1 MKNNEIFDLS
11 ILDKADFVASSEGLN
26 YKNIYLQTLIELDK
40 LPFSEGFMGDIME
53 GFIEMIKEMFG
64 NWKESKENNEE
75 REKALERAQNKIE
88 ESKRFF
94 QSIKT
99 DKDMDLK
106 LDMAQVNQK
115 VKMDNQTKEALAYLF
130 DTGQLTKEDYTEKMN
145 VLLNNGFDAKKIKDN
160 LFMYALS
167 TGYKG
172 NFKVFWDF
180 SQDAN
185 NSDKQTE
192 LANLDTLIKIYTFLV
207 ASAAYSIIYESE
219 TALEDM
225 KEETEKA
232 FDNNDSNNNKTLTTK
247 QESRSIKYKGVAFG
261 EGKRDKGNGNGSNTN
276 QNEVTAEFKDNSK
289 IYENWGKLI
298 KDIEMVMKAYISG
311 NVNPLMHNDFVSNI
325 TSSVNDVNSK
335 LAAFNSNN
343 KNKKTYDRKDIE
355 SLNRHSKNLFVWTNK
370 CKTLSAEVSK
380 AIGNTFQKIEKSNTN
395 VEYNQ
400 VRVQDKTIHI
410 GNNGNREATNTDNKL
425 SDNSNEVNNI
435 FNIMLRQNNI
445 FSAMGNGLLNTLSAL
460 GLFTTKLK
468 NTLNVL
474 NTNRSQ
480 QNQFT
485 TDPNNTDFNN
495 RNMKDKANE
504 RNDINENML
513 DTKQAKKAV
522 NVDKNTIDNAKQYNQ
537 NRSTNDATNK
547 AKIAQ
552 FNAKERGESL
562 IRLFDHLFGY
572 AEDIEPIKADH
583 IDQRSNV
590 DSVRKDS
597 DKTNENTNKEV
608 YKKSREFANKSDNK
622 RIEEENSN
630 RAHGKQDANDG
641 FTTDINS
648 IKNINKIISVLGDLF
663 KGVKDLGN
671 NIHRITSFNDTE
683 LGKLNKLDGDVKS
696 LSKVHDNR
704 NSFRLTEEQVSHIIP
719 KITDFKTTML
729 DLLDKEELSDNDLSK
744 YAGYELM
751 YNTLKIRYQNG
762 IDEPSIREGAPFKQL
777 MRSFKDLDKVVG
789 NKLNKRK
796 DNFSTRLAKAKDALK
811 NDPDFLAEIAR
822 IKGTKT
828 EELSKGN
835 ANEIKLKQKQP
846 ENTTEDN
853 TDNNI
858 NN

>member
-130 DTGQLTKEDYTEKMN
+130 DTGQLSEKDYTEKMN

-232 FDNNDSNNNKTLTTK
+232 FDNNDSNNNKTLSTK
-247 QESRSIKYKGVAFG
+247 QESRSIKYKGLAFG
-261 EGKRDKGNGNGSNTN
+261 EGKRDKGNGNGGNTN

-370 CKTLSAEVSK
+370 CKTLASEVSK
-380 AIGNTFQKIEKSNTN
+380 VIGDTFQKIEKSNTN

-400 VRVQDKTIHI
+400 VRVKDTTLHTNTDT
-410 GNNGNREATNTDNKL
+410 GNVAITSTDNKL

-468 NTLNVL
+468 NTLNAL
-474 NTNRSQ
+474 NVNRSDQ
-480 QNQFT
+480 ATKFDT
-485 TDPNNTDFNN
+485 KGNNSNFNN
-495 RNMKDKANE
+495 LNMKDKADE
-504 RNDINENML
+504 RNDINKNML
-513 DTKQAKKAV
+513 DAKKAAKTSG
-522 NVDKNTIDNAKQYNQ
+522 VDSNTVDNNKQYNQ
-537 NRSTNDATNK
+537 ARSAHDATNK
-547 AKIAQ
+547 SNLAK
-552 FNAKERGESL
+552 FNAKERGESV
-562 IRLFDHLFGY
+562 IKLFDHLFGY
-572 AEDIEPIKADH
+572 AEDVETIDTSH
-583 IDQRSNV
+583 IDQRSNN
-590 DSVRKDS
+590 DIVRKAN
-597 DKTNENTNKEV
+597 DKTNEAVNKNV
-608 YKKSREFANKSDNK
+608 YNKSREFVNKSDNQ
-622 RIEEENSN
+622 RIKEENDN
-630 RAHGKQDANDG
+630 KNQMDKDTNDG
-641 FTTDINS
+641 FTTDKGS
-648 IKNINKIISVLGDLF
+648 IVNINKIISVLGELF
-663 KGVKDLGN
+663 TNVKNLGN
-671 NIHRITSFNDTE
+671 NIHKITTYNDTE

-704 NSFRLTEEQVSHIIP
+704 NSFRLTEEQVNGIIP
-719 KITDFKTTML
+719 KITDFKNTML
-729 DLLDKEELSDNDLSK
+729 ELLDKEELSDGDLSK

-751 YNTLKIRYQNG
+751 YNTLKVRYQNG
-762 IDEPSIREGAPFKQL
+762 VDEPSIREGAPYKQL
-777 MRSFKDLDKVVG
+777 MRSFRDLDKVVG

-796 DNFSTRLAKAKDALK
+796 DNFSTRLSKAKDALK

-822 IKGTKT
+822 IKGTST
-828 EELSKGN
+828 ENLRKDN

-846 ENTTEDN
+846 EDN

>member
-40 LPFSEGFMGDIME
+40 LPFSESFMGDIME

-115 VKMDNQTKEALAYLF
+115 VKMDNQTKEALAYMF
-130 DTGQLTKEDYTEKMN
+130 DTGQLTQEEYTKKMN

-192 LANLDTLIKIYTFLV
+192 LTNLDTLIKIYTFLV

-261 EGKRDKGNGNGSNTN
+261 EGNRNKNNGNGGNTN

-298 KDIEMVMKAYISG
+298 KDIEMVMKEYVSG

-355 SLNRHSKNLFVWTNK
+355 SLNKHSKNLFVWTNK
-370 CKTLSAEVSK
+370 CKTLAAEVSK

-400 VRVQDKTIHI
+400 VRVKDTTLHTNTDT
-410 GNNGNREATNTDNKL
+410 GNVAITSTDNKL

-468 NTLNVL
+468 NTLNAL
-474 NTNRSQ
+474 NVNRSDQ
-480 QNQFT
+480 ATKFDT
-485 TDPNNTDFNN
+485 KGNNSDFNN
-495 RNMKDKANE
+495 RNMKDKADE
-504 RNDINENML
+504 RNDINKNML
-513 DTKQAKKAV
+513 DAKKAAKTSG
-522 NVDKNTIDNAKQYNQ
+522 VDSNTVANNKQYNQ
-537 NRSTNDATNK
+537 ARSAHDATNK
-547 AKIAQ
+547 SNLAK
-552 FNAKERGESL
+552 FNAKERGESV
-562 IRLFDHLFGY
+562 IKLFDHLFGY
-572 AEDIEPIKADH
+572 AEDVKTIDASH
-583 IDQRSNV
+583 VDQRSNN
-590 DSVRKDS
+590 DIVRKAN
-597 DKTNENTNKEV
+597 DKTNEAVNKDV
-608 YKKSREFANKSDNK
+608 YNKSREFVNRSDNQ
-622 RIEEENSN
+622 RIKEENDN
-630 RAHGKQDANDG
+630 KNQMNKDTNDG

-671 NIHRITSFNDTE
+671 NIHTITTYNDTE

-704 NSFRLTEEQVSHIIP
+704 NSFRLTEEQVSGIIP
-719 KITDFKTTML
+719 KITDFKNTML
-729 DLLDKEELSDNDLSK
+729 ELLDKEELSDSDLSK

-751 YNTLKIRYQNG
+751 YNTLKVRYQNG
-762 IDEPSIREGAPFKQL
+762 VDEPSIREGAPFKQL

-796 DNFSTRLAKAKDALK
+796 DNFSTRLSKAKDALK

-828 EELSKGN
+828 EELTKDN

-846 ENTTEDN
+846 EDN